1 MKAIIVSNKGKINVE
16 DANVV
21 LLPDKSLVLCY
32 PIPNANGSADYHIAD
47 LVINDGCFFETKSSL
62 TYRELTELML
72 TEDCKKIRFDEI
84 TVFLLNDVIKKG
96 YAYNEYIK
104 FIKDE
109 IANNRKKI
117 NALNFD
123 DAPYQRVVATA
134 HEDNGD
140 LVLILYKY
148 ASDTIEQIQFKNED
162 RDNFLFLKDVKR
174 VHTIRLQ
181 NTTLL
186 KYAADL
192 VSNREA
198 GNLEIVCDKDN
209 NEYCIEYLVIN
220 YVVQKVT
227 FIDDDSKSR
236 NILADD
242 YIYVSKMDKSRK
254 LRYKYH
260 YKKDKSLFLGFH
272 ANIRVDNHNDD
283 LAFLNTNTLYNK
295 VND

>member
-1 MKAIIVSNKGKINVE
+1 MNAIIVSNKGKITVE
-16 DANVV
+16 DANVI

-72 TEDCKKIRFDEI
+72 TDDCKKIRFDVV
-84 TVFLLNDVIKKG
+84 TVFLLNDVLKKG

-104 FIKDE
+104 YIKTE
-109 IANNRKKI
+109 IASNRKRI
-117 NALNFD
+117 NALNTEEP
-123 DAPYQRVVATA
+123 PYERVMATA

-148 ASDTIEQIQFKNED
+148 RSDSIEQIQFKNEE
-162 RDNFLFLKDVKR
+162 RDNFLFLKDIYR
-174 VHTIRLQ
+174 VHTLRLH

-198 GNLEIVCDKDN
+198 GNLEIVCDKDG
-209 NEYCIEYLVIN
+209 NEYCIEYLIIN

-227 FIDDDSKSR
+227 YMDDGTKSR
-236 NILADD
+236 NVLADD
-242 YIYVSKMDKSRK
+242 YIYVSKVDKSRK
-254 LRYKYH
+254 LKYKYH
-260 YKKDKSLFLGFH
+260 YKKNKSLFLGFH
-272 ANIRVDNHNDD
+272 ANIRVDDHDND
-283 LAFLNTNTLYNK
+283 LVFLNTNTFYNK
-295 VND
+295 LND

>member
-72 TEDCKKIRFDEI
+72 TEDCKKIRFDEM

-198 GNLEIVCDKDN
+198 GNLEIVYDKDN

>member
-72 TEDCKKIRFDEI
+72 TEDCKKIRFDEM

-198 GNLEIVCDKDN
+198 GNLEIVYDKDN

-283 LAFLNTNTLYNK
+283 LVFLNTNTLYNK